1 MSKYVAPPE
10 GTGVGSRGYELMR
23 ELALTGHQSVIVT
36 SDANHLASVPELHQ
50 ASLTQQ
56 RDGLLMV
63 WLRTFK
69 ASEAKSLSRILS
81 WLHFEWRLFRLDK
94 RALPTPDVII
104 VSSLSLLTVIN
115 GLIVRRRY
123 RCRLVFEV
131 RDIWPL
137 TLTEEGGFSPRN
149 PLVRML
155 AAIERLGYRKADEI
169 VGTMPNLGE
178 HVEAV
183 TGNARDVHCIPM
195 GYSERVARE
204 TDELPPGYLAQYLP
218 ADGFTICYAGTVG
231 ITNALDWFFK
241 AAEAMLDDRGVH
253 FVLLG
258 DGPLLDEYVEQHSH
272 LKNLTFAP
280 RVPKGAVQQVLA
292 ECDLLYLAV
301 HPSRVWAYGQSLNK
315 LIDYMMAAKP
325 IVASYTG
332 FPSMINEADCGSLVE
347 AGDVEALV
355 RELRR
360 YSQLSPEER
369 ETIGQRGRDWLL
381 KNRSYRKLAADY
393 ASILFPAAD

>member
-1 MSKYVAPPE
+1 
-10 GTGVGSRGYELMR
+10 MR
-23 ELALTGHQSVIVT
+23 ELALTGHRSVIIT
-36 SDANHLASVPELHQ
+36 SDANHLAAVPKLHEP
-50 ASLTQQ
+50 SLTQQ

-63 WLRTFK
+63 WVRTFK
-69 ASEAKSLSRILS
+69 APAAKSLGRILS
-81 WLHFEWRLFRLDK
+81 WLHFEWRLFRLD
-94 RALPTPDVII
+94 RTALPPPDVIV

-115 GLIVRRRY
+115 GLILRRRY
-123 RCRLVFEV
+123 GARLVFEV

-137 TLTEEGGFSPRN
+137 TLTEEGGYSRLSPWVI
-149 PLVRML
+149 LLGV
-155 AAIERLGYRKADEI
+155 IERIGYRRADEI

-183 TGNARDVHCIPM
+183 IGQAREVHCIPM
-195 GYSERVARE
+195 GYSERVASDV
-204 TDELPPGYLAQYLP
+204 DELPPGYLAQHLP

-241 AAEAMLDDRGVH
+241 AAEAMVDDRDVR

-258 DGPLLDEYVEQHSH
+258 EGPMLGEYVERYSH
-272 LKNLTFAP
+272 LDNLTFAP

-301 HPSRVWAYGQSLNK
+301 HPSHVWAYGQSLNK

-332 FPSMINEADCGSLVE
+332 FPSMINEAECGTLVE
-347 AGDVEALV
+347 AGDIEALV

-360 YSQLSPEER
+360 YSHLSADER
-369 ETIGQRGRDWLL
+369 TAIGQRGRDWLL
-381 KNRSYRKLAADY
+381 ANRSYRKLAADY
-393 ASILFPAAD
+393 ASILFPGTD